1 MLFGVSVFGPP
12 IGQMFPK
19 IDLQKGSYAEFGSFG
34 AIPDSVKAQA
44 LCYEVVGEV
53 LPNGYRLGE
62 HRAPNY
68 PSVLVQ
74 ASGNKVAVSA
84 LMLNEAKSAWNDH
97 LAGIDQWLQ
106 THMRSQA
113 SQQVGVNITVHGP
126 AGTEG
131 LTEFLADGTACAT
144 FDDFEMVPAHLAEAS
159 SLTFVV
165 TSPTPPNH
173 FMIGGFRV
181 REEPR
186 AGHYGTVSSNG
197 LSLRVQSHNLL
208 FAMRVVYTYL
218 GAMGKDSV
226 YVTEARDELMR
237 LRRNGRMS

>member
-12 IGQMFPK
+12 IGQIFPK
-19 IDLQKGSYAEFGSFG
+19 IDEQKGSYAEFDSFD
-34 AIPDSVKAQA
+34 AITGDVQEQA
-44 LCYEVVGEV
+44 LHYEVLGEV
-53 LPNGYRLGE
+53 SPNGYRLGE

-74 ASGNKVAVSA
+74 ASGNRVAVSA
-84 LMLNEAKSAWNDH
+84 PTLIEAKSAWNDH

-106 THMRSQA
+106 AHLRSQA
-113 SQQVGVNITVHGP
+113 SQPISVRITVHGP
-126 AGTEG
+126 AGTEA

-144 FDDFEMVPAHLAEAS
+144 FDDFEMVPAHLAGANN
-159 SLTFVV
+159 LTFVV
-165 TSPTPPNH
+165 TSPTLPNH

-181 REEPR
+181 SEEPR

-208 FAMRVVYTYL
+208 FAMRVVYVFL
-218 GAMGKDSV
+218 GAIGKDSV
-226 YVTEARDELMR
+226 YATEARDELLQ